1 MAYILSKRGDT
12 NLNVIDVLSRSP
24 TRDVKDHFA
33 PIPKP
38 AKKLKTQSKLWQPPV
53 DPSVKT
59 EMDVAIADFIHSRQ
73 YDFQTAED
81 PKFKRIICLARR
93 LPQTYEPPSVYKVG
107 GELLL
112 KLYDINWEQ
121 ETKSLLMESRIYGIS
136 LYGDGA
142 TIATT
147 PMINALGTGVHNSFA
162 MLDVFDCT
170 EHMAAGGVKDAVY
183 IAGLFVP
190 IIAKLEDMTDDFVSF
205 VFVLCLEFNYHNII
219 MSHIYSFVSTSQ
231 ENKYNGVV
239 DVVFFD
245 GASNVQKA
253 GAIIEQRNPRISS
266 LCAAEHTTSLF
277 FDNLFKT
284 IPIYSSLSNFC
295 KKLRNVFGSVRHG
308 PASMFKSHSKK
319 HNRGIHIGFIKPS
332 DCR

>member
-1 MAYILSKRGDT
+1 MPSLWATWSKEDSPDVEQSVAYISSKRGDT

-81 PKFKRIICLARR
+81 PKFKRIIRLARR
-93 LPQTYEPPSVYKVG
+93 LPQTYEPPSAYKVG

-147 PMINALGTGVHNSFA
+147 PMINALGSGVHNSFA

-183 IAGLFVP
+183 IAGHFVP

-205 VFVLCLEFNYHNII
+205 VFVL
-219 MSHIYSFVSTSQ
+219 
-231 ENKYNGVV
+231 
-239 DVVFFD
+239 
-245 GASNVQKA
+245 
-253 GAIIEQRNPRISS
+253 
-266 LCAAEHTTSLF
+266 
-277 FDNLFKT
+277 
-284 IPIYSSLSNFC
+284 
-295 KKLRNVFGSVRHG
+295 
-308 PASMFKSHSKK
+308 
-319 HNRGIHIGFIKPS
+319 
-332 DCR
+332 